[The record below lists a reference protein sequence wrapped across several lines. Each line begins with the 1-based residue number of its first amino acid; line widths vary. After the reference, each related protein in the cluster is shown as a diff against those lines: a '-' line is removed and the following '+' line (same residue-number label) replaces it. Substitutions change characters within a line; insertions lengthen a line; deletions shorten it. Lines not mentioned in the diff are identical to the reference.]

1 MKKTFALFL
10 FILMPIYS
18 HALVSFDNF
27 FQKPNSDYFYTC
39 SVGYNS
45 CGSWLG
51 EQYEILLN
59 ELQII
64 SGEYSISIERYEY
77 LNKLNNKR
85 TVIID
90 NISQKYD
97 DISFV
102 IGEEEDKYSF
112 NCKKYED
119 YLKVSSKKCLDYDNS
134 EDFKIN
140 QINSL
145 SVDLS
150 SALDEYTLTSDH
162 VDTIQS
168 IGDSFID
175 LISSLQSDLILLNES
190 LIKETVTS
198 PNYIAEQNKIAEEK
212 QLAEE
217 RRVAEEKQLAE
228 ERRVAEEKQEALD
241 EADRIANL
249 PENLLIEAYGYY
261 ILIKELHEGDYLYI
275 TPRQMSEAKN
285 QMRLI
290 EDTLTKKVS
299 LDTDSLWSF
308 AVEQFEKNY
317 SSSVEI
323 FNLAYNSSADSF
335 ASIAALSLKN
345 LAKKIG
351 VNSSIKKD
359 F

>member
-97 DISFV
+97 DISFD

-168 IGDSFID
+168 IGDNFID

-198 PNYIAEQNKIAEEK
+198 PNYIAEQNKI
-212 QLAEE
+212 
-217 RRVAEEKQLAE
+217 AEEKQLAE